1 MDWVL
6 EKNFAKNFVL
16 MTYDPPIR
24 HGLQMNVVLDYL
36 KKNPE
41 VKAFASHNINFLI
54 PSDPRFKLIP
64 ILFIR
69 HPIDRGFSI
78 YSYNRNVSSPR
89 GLLSKKAKTLSLKE
103 YIRWNLYE
111 VKNRVMKDMQ
121 LWYLSNQSTKPRN
134 EIFPMVLER
143 IQSCSILGVV
153 DRYDESMVVAE
164 EFLKSFFEKIDLSY
178 IKKHVSSNRAQ
189 NLSQRLESNRDEIG
203 NKLMDDFIEK
213 NSWDLKLY
221 SCANDELDVR
231 KRKIQDFETKL
242 SNFQERCKKLAEQ
255 KRIDLKKGR
264 RLFYSY
270 EKKMLLEKKITP
282 SPKKN

>member
-1 MDWVL
+1 M
-6 EKNFAKNFVL
+6 
-16 MTYDPPIR
+16 
-24 HGLQMNVVLDYL
+24 
-36 KKNPE
+36 
-41 VKAFASHNINFLI
+41 
-54 PSDPRFKLIP
+54 
-64 ILFIR
+64 
-69 HPIDRGFSI
+69 
-78 YSYNRNVSSPR
+78 
-89 GLLSKKAKTLSLKE
+89 
-103 YIRWNLYE
+103 
-111 VKNRVMKDMQ
+111 
-121 LWYLSNQSTKPRN
+121 WYLSNQSTKPLN

-143 IQSCSILGVV
+143 IQRCSILGVV

-164 EFLKSFFEKIDLSY
+164 EFLKPFFEKIDLSY

-242 SNFQERCKKLAEQ
+242 YNFQERCKKLAEQ
-255 KRIDLKKGR
+255 KRIDPKKGR

-282 SPKKN
+282 SPKKK